1 MVLSENIQVLI
12 KNTILDAYPLSLRID
27 SVDFIA
33 IIYSLGILCYMILYH
48 ATINRIKTESE
59 TISIDEKMT
68 LKQINADFILNDLF
82 FWLLVFIV
90 VFIIL
95 EISSP
100 ISIQYV
106 SFYLAFSFAMLLF
119 TTCSLAY
126 TELVVL
132 RSISLFI
139 WGVQALIIIVMTNA
153 SVLDGSCLLFVN
165 IFLAIFYYM
174 SVVEQKMTII
184 KFLNMRIWC
193 SLLLNFSFV
202 LIYINNIICIDIV
215 TK

>member
-1 MVLSENIQVLI
+1 
-12 KNTILDAYPLSLRID
+12 
-27 SVDFIA
+27 
-33 IIYSLGILCYMILYH
+33 MILYH

-100 ISIQYV
+100 VSIQYV

-153 SVLDGSCLLFVN
+153 SILDGSCLLFVN

-193 SLLLNFSFV
+193 SLVLNFCFV

-215 TK
+215 IN

>member
-1 MVLSENIQVLI
+1 VVLSENIQVFI

-100 ISIQYV
+100 VSIQYV